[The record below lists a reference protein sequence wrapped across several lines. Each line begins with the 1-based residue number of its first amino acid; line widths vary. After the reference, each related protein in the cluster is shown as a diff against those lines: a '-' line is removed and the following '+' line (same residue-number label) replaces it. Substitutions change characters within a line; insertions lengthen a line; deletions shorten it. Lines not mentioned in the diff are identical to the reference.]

1 MEKKSLVESAA
12 KLISQQSEMSEMGDR
27 RLQED
32 ENLRKQAAHKLMH
45 SVAVKTLADVRK
57 EHAAAAQGIIDR
69 KQRFPNEKEQE
80 NRHDSAINTA
90 FNNVKI
96 HKAAYVAAGGD
107 AKDLEESTALSEMG
121 DEKGGGVLHHF
132 GSEKDRQKELDDHK
146 KDFEEAIDRRNK
158 AMASAMHPMTPEK
171 DRSTHLAVANQAH
184 SEAQEH
190 AKKHTQIMSA
200 GLRDTHKPHVSLYG
214 EFESKMPKSTPR
226 QEFDKFADRQRHSV
240 PSSGSNKKY
249 DHMKNSVELE
259 GNPLTEAKKKSPG
272 GMDHTVEFW
281 RHMKAH
287 TTAFNDGEHEEAQF
301 HVNVAVG
308 HAKRFYDLSDG
319 DKIDAGG
326 AFDNLNSR
334 YVRNGYDG

>member
-12 KLISQQSEMSEMGDR
+12 KLISQQSE
-27 RLQED
+27 
-32 ENLRKQAAHKLMH
+32 
-45 SVAVKTLADVRK
+45 
-57 EHAAAAQGIIDR
+57 
-69 KQRFPNEKEQE
+69 
-80 NRHDSAINTA
+80 
-90 FNNVKI
+90 
-96 HKAAYVAAGGD
+96 
-107 AKDLEESTALSEMG
+107 LSEMG
-121 DEKGGGVLHHF
+121 DKKGNGVLHHF
-132 GSEKDRQKELDDHK
+132 RSEKDVAGGNRQKKLDDHK
-146 KDFEEAIDRRNK
+146 KDFEEAMDRRNK

-184 SEAQEH
+184 NQAQEH
-190 AKKHTQIMSA
+190 AKKHTQIMNVS
-200 GLRDTHKPHVSLYG
+200 LKDTHKPHVSLYG
-214 EFESKMPKSTPR
+214 EFEGKMPKSTPR

-240 PSSGSNKKY
+240 LSSGSDKKY

-281 RHMKAH
+281 KHMKAH

-301 HVNVAVG
+301 HLNTAIG
-308 HAKRFYDLSDG
+308 HAKRFNMNSGG
-319 DKIDAGG
+319 DKIDVG